1 MAGDASKA
9 DATGGVPT
17 AGRAG
22 DVPAADAVGSV
33 PVADGAGDVGA
44 PRGRVALGMSGG
56 VDSSVAVAAL
66 QAEGFEVVG
75 VTLVLQDAPA
85 ARAAVD
91 AAAEVCARL
100 GAEHHV
106 IERTALFERVVAAPF
121 AASYAAGLTPSP
133 CVGCNAAV
141 KLPALLAAA
150 DELGCAAVATGHY
163 ARVGRL
169 ADGHWAVL
177 VALDHAKDQSY
188 MLAALTQP
196 QLARLIL
203 PLGGMTKLAVRSA
216 AADLGLACADAP
228 ESQDV
233 CFAPRGYRAF
243 LAERGVTGEPG
254 PILLPDG
261 REIGRHQGLASYTV
275 GQRKGV
281 GVAGPEPYYVLD
293 KRVADNALVVG
304 PADEALLTRVE
315 TGPVNWQAL
324 AGLSAPADAMVKL
337 RYRSRAAACIME
349 PREDGGVIVR
359 LREPQPLTAPGQ
371 WAVFYQGSTVL
382 GGAMIEEVG

>member
-1 MAGDASKA
+1 MTEERSDGAGSASAA
-9 DATGGVPT
+9 DA
-17 AGRAG
+17 AGRASAN
-22 DVPAADAVGSV
+22 AA
-33 PVADGAGDVGA
+33 GA
-44 PRGRVALGMSGG
+44 PASRGRVALGMSGG

-66 QAEGFEVVG
+66 QAEGYEVAG
-75 VTLVLQDAPA
+75 VTLVLRDAPE
-85 ARAAVD
+85 AVAD
-91 AAAEVCARL
+91 AAAVCARL

-106 IERTALFERVVAAPF
+106 VEERELFERAVAAPF
-121 AASYAAGLTPSP
+121 AAAYAAGLTPSP

-141 KLPALLAAA
+141 KLPALMVAA
-150 DELGCAAVATGHY
+150 DRLGCASVATGHY

-169 ADGHWAVL
+169 ADGRWAIL
-177 VALDHAKDQSY
+177 AALDHAKDQSY

-203 PLGGMTKLAVRSA
+203 PLGGMTKLAVRSV

-233 CFAPRGYRAF
+233 CFAPQGYRAF
-243 LAERGVTGEPG
+243 LAERGVAGEPG

-261 REIGRHQGLASYTV
+261 REVGRHQGLAAYTV
-275 GQRKGV
+275 GQRKGI
-281 GVAGPEPYYVLD
+281 GVPGPEPYYVLE
-293 KRVADNALVVG
+293 KRVAGNALVVG
-304 PADEALLTRVE
+304 PADAASLTRVE
-315 TGPVNWQAL
+315 TGPVNWQAVG
-324 AGLSAPADAMVKL
+324 GLDASADAMVKL

-349 PREDGGVIVR
+349 PREDGGVTVR